1 MRVCFVVG
9 KMSFSGAEKV
19 LSIVAKSLVD
29 QGDDVHVLLLQKENG
44 YYSEEENL
52 KIHGVKPSGNKIKR
66 VITRFSNI
74 RKTVKGINPDVVVS
88 FGYVCNNNTIIAM
101 MCSGIPVIAC
111 ERNDPNYDPL
121 DKTQRVIR
129 KLVYG
134 WAKGYVFQTETISHC
149 FSKKI
154 QQKAA
159 IIPNP
164 IEKSDYT
171 WSDKESNNVIVT
183 VARLDEYQKNLT
195 SLFEAFSV
203 FYASHINYLLEVYGD
218 GPDRALLENKI
229 AELKMTDKIILKG
242 RINNPTSQIVKAKMF
257 VLSSVF
263 EGMPNALMEAMSV
276 GLPCISTD
284 CGGGGAAALASYD
297 GGCILVPVGD
307 VISLTNAM
315 TSVADDNNYRNVIS
329 EQASKINERLAVEEI
344 IKLWQA
350 YLQKIAH

>member
-19 LSIVAKSLVD
+19 LSIVAKSLVE
-29 QGDDVHVLLLQKENG
+29 QGDDVHVLLLQKEYG
-44 YYSEEENL
+44 YYAKEENL
-52 KIHGVKPSGNKIKR
+52 KIHGVKPSGNKFKR

-129 KLVYG
+129 KLVYRL
-134 WAKGYVFQTETISHC
+134 AKGFVFQTETISHY

-195 SLFEAFSV
+195 SLFEAFSI
-203 FYASHINYLLEVYGD
+203 FHSSHSNYQLEVYGD
-218 GPDRALLENKI
+218 GPDRTLLERKI
-229 AELKMTDKIILKG
+229 SELNMTENIILKG
-242 RINNPTSQIVKAKMF
+242 RVNNPTSQIVHAKLF

-284 CGGGGAAALASYD
+284 CGGGGAAALAAYD

-307 VISLTNAM
+307 AVSLSNAM
-315 TSVADDNNYRNVIS
+315 SSVVDDNNYRNEIS
-329 EQASKINERLAVEEI
+329 EHASKINERLAVEEI
-344 IKLWQA
+344 IKLWRA
-350 YLQKIAH
+350 YLKKIIQ